1 MKRETQ
7 AIRSGSLVAINHVVG
22 AAITVISAL
31 LLSKAL
37 GPRDFAIYALCSSLS
52 GVLRGVSRLGVNA
65 YLLTQ
70 KEEPRA
76 EDYHTALATMLAC
89 SVVVACA
96 ASVALPWLGHFSR
109 VPRLFWPGI
118 ATVALLPFHV
128 LPLPAL
134 ARMERQLKFKP
145 VVIIELLGQ
154 VIGQFTGIS
163 LAFCGWGIWGPLTG
177 WGVRAIFQ
185 GVAPWVV
192 VRLRPRI
199 HWDTKNTKRMIKY
212 GVGYVLTTSL
222 AQSRSL
228 VLLAIVGRLMGQDAV
243 GYMGLTLRAIGL
255 AAPFRAAV
263 SRVILPAI
271 APIAHISDTL
281 KERIKATVEMELLLS
296 IPVIVFAVAIYPF
309 FIRLMLGPSWQPTAT
324 LFPWV
329 AAGFLLASAHAASMS
344 ALHVRGF
351 FAESIASTIIGYVA
365 LAVALVV
372 FGSFMGLEGCAVAT
386 VAVWPASWANEWFS
400 KRRLGTRW
408 SMNGVVW
415 AVGGAGACLAW
426 RCGPWMLIIPA
437 IICVATHAAIQSR
450 TKVII
455 NAFFSEA

>member
-1 MKRETQ
+1 MTRETR
-7 AIRSGSLVAINHVVG
+7 AIRSGSLVAINNVVG
-22 AAITVISAL
+22 AVITLIAAV

-37 GPRDFAIYALCSSLS
+37 GPQEFAIYALCSSLT
-52 GVLRGVSRLGVNA
+52 GVLRCLSRLGVNA
-65 YLLTQ
+65 CLLTQ

-89 SVVVACA
+89 SLVVAC
-96 ASVALPWLGHFSR
+96 VACGVLPWLGQFSR
-109 VPRLFWPGI
+109 IPSLFWPGVVT
-118 ATVALLPFHV
+118 AALLPLHV

-134 ARMERQLKFKP
+134 TRLERQLKFRP

-154 VIGQFTGIS
+154 VIGQFVGIS

-177 WGVRAIFQ
+177 WGVRAVFQ
-185 GVAPWVV
+185 SVAPWIVIG
-192 VRLRPRI
+192 LRPRI
-199 HWDTKNTKRMIKY
+199 HWDGNNAKRMIKY

-222 AQSRSL
+222 AQSRNL
-228 VLLAIVGRLMGQDAV
+228 VLLSVVGRILGQDAV
-243 GYMGLTLRAIGL
+243 GYMGLTLRAVGL
-255 AAPFRAAV
+255 AAPFRTAV

-271 APIAHISDTL
+271 APVAHMPDTL

-309 FIRLMLGPSWQPTAT
+309 SMRLMLGPSWQPTAT

-329 AAGFLLASAHAASMS
+329 AAGFLLASAHAASLS

-365 LAVALVV
+365 LALALVV
-372 FGSFMGLEGCAVAT
+372 FGGFMGLEGCAVAT
-386 VAVWPASWANEWFS
+386 VVVWPASWANEWFS

-408 SMNGVVW
+408 STNGVVW
-415 AVGGAGACLAW
+415 AMGGACACLSW
-426 RCGPWMLIIPA
+426 RFGLWALIPPV
-437 IICVATHAAIQSR
+437 IIGVATHAAIQSR
-450 TKVII
+450 SKAIFT
-455 NAFFSEA
+455 ALFSKA